1 MQVDRGGRYRR
12 MPQVVTHSGQLRT
25 ACQGVRRVRVA
36 HPVRAGAPWPLGRR
50 RAVDLDHLGN
60 FQEKRRRMLHSLAVV
75 MLAVLSGSMLR
86 IPVKSTCHS
95 VLS

>member
-1 MQVDRGGRYRR
+1 MT
-12 MPQVVTHSGQLRT
+12 QVVSDGRQFRT
-25 ACQGVRRVRVA
+25 SRQGVRRVRVA
-36 HPVRAGAPWPLGRR
+36 HPVRAGAPRPLGRR